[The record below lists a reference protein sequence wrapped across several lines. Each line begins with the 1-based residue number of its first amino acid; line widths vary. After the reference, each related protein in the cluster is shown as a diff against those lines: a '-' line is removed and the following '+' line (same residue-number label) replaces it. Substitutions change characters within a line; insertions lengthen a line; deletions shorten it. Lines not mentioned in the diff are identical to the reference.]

1 MKLATAISLG
11 LVLIFVGLRAYDF
24 FRDERALTQSLSDV
38 QTRLAAAK
46 VSEADLEAQTQFLS
60 NPVNMEK
67 ELRANFNYTKPG
79 EKMIIMVPAA
89 SATTTA
95 TNH

>member
-1 MKLATAISLG
+1 MKLATAIFLG

-24 FRDERALTQSLSDV
+24 FRDERDLTQNLADV

-46 VSEADLEAQTQFLS
+46 ASEADLEAQTQFLS

-79 EKMIIMVPAA
+79 EKMIIMVPPAGA
-89 SATTTA
+89 PTGTA
-95 TNH
+95 KH